1 MSTPYELPSIMLRN
15 ARYRGQRESEKR
27 LASHNEQVFDI
38 HRLHK
43 QLKEQS
49 ELIDKHTKEWFEG
62 TEEESEVIYNKVIEK
77 SFPATSNQ
85 TLYQVITDYELR
97 NVNNVVVKLNSTTIS
112 PGDYEVVHGSIYID
126 LESTTSIIPN
136 NAILHIKMDASIA
149 KRNLNNRGIHKVSQC
164 LRNIDGRLKEA
175 ERMYLKYE
183 DAFE

>member
-1 MSTPYELPSIMLRN
+1 MLRN

-38 HRLHK
+38 HRLSK
-43 QLKEQS
+43 QLNEQS
-49 ELIDKHTKEWFEG
+49 KLIDQHTKEWFDG
-62 TEEESEVIYNKVIEK
+62 TAEESEVILNKIIEK
-77 SFPATSNQ
+77 SFPATSSH

-97 NVNNVVVKLNSTTIS
+97 KVNNVVVKLNNTTIPS
-112 PGDYEVVHGSIYID
+112 GDYEVVHGSIYID
-126 LESTTSIIPN
+126 LESATSVIPN
-136 NAILHIKMDASIA
+136 NATLHIKMDVDIA
-149 KRNLNNRGIHKVSQC
+149 KRNLNNRGIHEVSQR